1 MGKKKTVNHQD
12 FDKVLKELF
21 VDLFLPFISE
31 EYGIGKENIGVID
44 TTVKRTQERRMDFA
58 CRVLGKEEYIIQ
70 IEFQT
75 KNDSLIHYRMLDYYE
90 VLARNEDIP
99 VKQLLIY
106 VGKDKMTMKDC
117 IEHPNLKFNFIIANI
132 SQINYHE
139 LLNSNLPE
147 SVMLAILGNF
157 QQEEPQ
163 LVISTILNRL
173 RTVVRDDTFLQKC
186 FFRLEILSEL
196 RNLESETIKQIRN
209 MPITGID
216 IRKTY
221 FYKEV
226 QRLNREEDIK
236 EGRKEGREEGIEMT
250 AINLLKKGMTID
262 FVCECTGLS
271 QFKVKEL
278 QKNI

>member
-1 MGKKKTVNHQD
+1 MGKKKTINHQD

-21 VDLFLPFISE
+21 IDLFLPFISE
-31 EYGIGKENIGVID
+31 EYGIKKENIGVID

-58 CRVLGKEEYIIQ
+58 CKVLGDDEYIIQ

-90 VLARNEDIP
+90 VLARSEDLP

-106 VGKDKMTMKDC
+106 VGKLKMTMKDS
-117 IEHPNLKFNFIIANI
+117 IEHPNLKFNFKIANL
-132 SQINYHE
+132 SEINYHE
-139 LLNSNLPE
+139 LLDSNLPE
-147 SVMLAILGNF
+147 SVMLAILGDF
-157 QQEEPQ
+157 QNENPKQ
-163 LVISTILNRL
+163 VIATILDRL
-173 RTVVRDDTFLQKC
+173 RVVVRDDTFLQKC

-196 RNLESETIKQIRN
+196 RNLEIETIKQIRN

-221 FYKEV
+221 FYQEV
-226 QRLNREEDIK
+226 QRLEREH
-236 EGRKEGREEGIEMT
+236 GREEGREEGIEMT
-250 AINLLKKGMTID
+250 AINLLKKGMTIE

-271 QFKVKEL
+271 KLRVKEL
-278 QKNI
+278 QKKV

>member
-1 MGKKKTVNHQD
+1 MSKKKTTNHQD

-21 VDLFLPFISE
+21 IDLFLPFISE
-31 EYGIGKENIGVID
+31 EYGIKKENIGVID

-58 CRVLGKEEYIIQ
+58 CKVLGDDEYIIQ

-75 KNDSLIHYRMLDYYE
+75 KNDTLIHYRMLDYYE
-90 VLARNEDIP
+90 VLARNEGLP

-106 VGKDKMTMKDC
+106 VGKLKMTMKDY
-117 IEHPNLKFNFIIANI
+117 IEHPNLKFNFKIANL
-132 SQINYHE
+132 SEINYHE

-147 SVMLAILGNF
+147 SVMLAILGDF
-157 QQEEPQ
+157 QNENPKQ
-163 LVISTILNRL
+163 VISTILHRL
-173 RTVVRDDTFLQKC
+173 RVVVRDDIFLQKC

-196 RNLESETIKQIRN
+196 RNLETETIKQIRN

-221 FYKEV
+221 FYQEV
-226 QRLNREEDIK
+226 QRLNREE
-236 EGRKEGREEGIEMT
+236 GREIGIEEGLERT

-271 QFKVKEL
+271 KLKVKEL
-278 QKNI
+278 QKKV